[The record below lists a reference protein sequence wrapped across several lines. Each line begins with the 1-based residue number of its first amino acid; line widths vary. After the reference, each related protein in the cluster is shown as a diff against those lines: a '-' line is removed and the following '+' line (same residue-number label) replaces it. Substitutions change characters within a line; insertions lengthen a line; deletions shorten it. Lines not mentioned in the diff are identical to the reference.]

1 MYIVAN
7 YETGKAHT
15 LTSWSYVRDE
25 DNVSAKIG
33 VISAG
38 GLLALLIG
46 GRRKGIIKKLFYTS
60 LGVGGVASLVY
71 PKESKK
77 ISQELFN
84 NAGDYSVIAYN
95 FIAGVKPQG
104 ENQTPSKSPQ
114 ESQKPKNIPPKTEVS
129 MNIGSSVDSFQSLA
143 SQASDVTIWGFRL
156 FDRSDVS
163 SSSESEDSCSMVTNN
178 EVGVNDYQ
186 KLSVNG
192 SLSTIFDDKMV
203 SHKQNESLK
212 AFETEDLN
220 TSHFPETSNFDLY
233 HSPSSGINETKNS
246 KSSPTPETSN
256 FESYRSPSS
265 GMNETKDSK
274 SSPTPETSNF
284 ESYRSPSSGINE
296 TKDSKSSPTPETSNF
311 DSYHSPSNGI
321 NETKDSKSSP
331 TPETSNFESY
341 RSPSSGTNE
350 TKDSKSSPTP
360 ETSNFDSYHSPSD
373 PTSIHIIR
381 HPME

>member
-1 MYIVAN
+1 MRQSGKLILSLAGLTVATPVECKSEKRKEKKGNLIRPSQLPLYENPEDLYSFEYIGKEKSKIEEGVAVARKELQSAYGATSGIRDN
-7 YETGKAHT
+7 VQHYYETGKAHT

-25 DNVSAKIG
+25 ENVSAKIG

-143 SQASDVTIWGFRL
+143 RQAKVWYEKLRYIFKRSKTEDVNEEKDISEMDKK
-156 FDRSDVS
+156 FDQ
-163 SSSESEDSCSMVTNN
+163 EGSED
-178 EVGVNDYQ
+178 NDLQ
-186 KLSVNG
+186 DFSD
-192 SLSTIFDDKMV
+192 S
-203 SHKQNESLK
+203 QN
-212 AFETEDLN
+212 TE
-220 TSHFPETSNFDLY
+220 E
-233 HSPSSGINETKNS
+233 
-246 KSSPTPETSN
+246 N
-256 FESYRSPSS
+256 FESESVDVFSYVPKFSKTENFTLERDQNFSVMKSPSVKES
-265 GMNETKDSK
+265 LPKENDKEVIVKENKKDVIVKIKPLPST
-274 SSPTPETSNF
+274 TPPPIKGDIGQSNP
-284 ESYRSPSSGINE
+284 EDKDMYTTRS
-296 TKDSKSSPTPETSNF
+296 
-311 DSYHSPSNGI
+311 
-321 NETKDSKSSP
+321 
-331 TPETSNFESY
+331 
-341 RSPSSGTNE
+341 
-350 TKDSKSSPTP
+350 
-360 ETSNFDSYHSPSD
+360 
-373 PTSIHIIR
+373 
-381 HPME
+381 

>member
-1 MYIVAN
+1 MRQSGKLILSLAGLTVATPVECKSEKRKEKKGNLIRPSQLPLYENPEDLYSFEYIGKEKSKIEEGVAVARKELQSAYGATSGIRDN
-7 YETGKAHT
+7 VQHYYETGKAHT

-25 DNVSAKIG
+25 ENVSAKIG

-143 SQASDVTIWGFRL
+143 RQASDVTIWGFRL
-156 FDRSDVS
+156 FDRSDKS
-163 SSSESEDSCSMVTNN
+163 P
-178 EVGVNDYQ
+178 
-186 KLSVNG
+186 SV
-192 SLSTIFDDKMV
+192 K
-203 SHKQNESLK
+203 ESLPK
-212 AFETEDLN
+212 ENDKEVIVKENKKDVIVKIKPLPSTTPPPIKGDIGQSNPEDKDMY
-220 TSHFPETSNFDLY
+220 TT
-233 HSPSSGINETKNS
+233 
-246 KSSPTPETSN
+246 
-256 FESYRSPSS
+256 RS
-265 GMNETKDSK
+265 
-274 SSPTPETSNF
+274 
-284 ESYRSPSSGINE
+284 
-296 TKDSKSSPTPETSNF
+296 
-311 DSYHSPSNGI
+311 
-321 NETKDSKSSP
+321 
-331 TPETSNFESY
+331 
-341 RSPSSGTNE
+341 
-350 TKDSKSSPTP
+350 
-360 ETSNFDSYHSPSD
+360 
-373 PTSIHIIR
+373 
-381 HPME
+381 